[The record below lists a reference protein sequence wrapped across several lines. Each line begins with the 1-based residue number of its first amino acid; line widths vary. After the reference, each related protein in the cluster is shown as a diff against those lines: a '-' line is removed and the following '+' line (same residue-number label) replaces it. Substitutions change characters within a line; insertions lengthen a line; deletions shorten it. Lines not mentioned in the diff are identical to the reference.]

1 MRLILSFLLFIVTN
15 NVKAQQ
21 WVMNEIAEDNR
32 ISEPTP
38 IWIIV
43 LVVILGYFIYKI
55 IPKKDDETQE
65 RLIKER
71 EIDERNLEENIKEN
85 SDNNEDV
92 VDIFCEDDNLIIPT
106 LKDTRSIETSKKNVV
121 KL

>member
-55 IPKKDDETQE
+55 IPLVSTKK
-65 RLIKER
+65 
-71 EIDERNLEENIKEN
+71 
-85 SDNNEDV
+85 S
-92 VDIFCEDDNLIIPT
+92 
-106 LKDTRSIETSKKNVV
+106 
-121 KL
+121 